1 MTGAAEAMKIY
12 LGQSVYKKV
21 YLPKIFYR
29 GRGNSEN
36 KRISNSTRIAK
47 ESLALMPTALSVSTT
62 PFLGLEPENQV
73 QNSDPTS
80 KIFWP
85 SCVSC
90 CLDTFFLHANRIK
103 KIFPF
108 GSTQVFHQK

>member
-1 MTGAAEAMKIY
+1 MNKLLLLENVLETWKGYNKIVRKQEVTGAAEAMKIY

-47 ESLALMPTALSVSTT
+47 ESLALMPTALSGSTT
-62 PFLGLEPENQV
+62 PVLALEPEN
-73 QNSDPTS
+73 
-80 KIFWP
+80 
-85 SCVSC
+85 
-90 CLDTFFLHANRIK
+90 
-103 KIFPF
+103 
-108 GSTQVFHQK
+108 